1 MLRKLA
7 LLAVISL
14 AFSPLIHA
22 QEAPT
27 APIPTVEITD
37 AQLAAQVGEN
47 LLPIVPTELFKPVD
61 TIFLSV
67 STNATAEVV
76 PGSLGVAWRY
86 EFGDEQM
93 AVHSEGKEVD
103 FSGPGVTVF
112 QVSKPDGWPE
122 GNYSVEIF
130 LNGKSARKLQFKVL

>member
-1 MLRKLA
+1 MFRQLA
-7 LLAVISL
+7 FLAAISL
-14 AFSPLIHA
+14 AFSPLIQA
-22 QEAPT
+22 QEART
-27 APIPTVEITD
+27 APIAAIEITD

-47 LLPIVPTELFKPVD
+47 LLPIVPTKLFKPAD

-67 STNATAEVV
+67 STNATADVV

-93 AVHSEGKEVD
+93 AVHSEGKEID
-103 FSGPGVTVF
+103 FSGLGVTLF

-130 LNGKSARKLQFKVL
+130 LNGKTDRKLQFKVL